1 MVGCRPVDGT
11 SAVADWYWEDVSVVP
26 VARRRHDSRRHYSR
40 QRNRSADATV
50 RRSVACPLQQSLQQ
64 SPSLQTLQ
72 TTLRPMTKTSQTL
85 FHIAIAFVL
94 GGCLTIG
101 AVYVL
106 PSTVF
111 ERFLHHHHDDCD
123 DDCDHDHLAFQG
135 PSLEIALNPMA
146 ARNIGLDASSIMTVE
161 VVDFYRS
168 LTFPAVVVERPGFST
183 ITVPS
188 PVSGV
193 VSRIYHETGVAVEPG
208 EPLFDILLN
217 QQELVRAQ
225 TEFLTLLRRRDINT
239 AERQRLANVH
249 PDAIPGQHRTLE
261 YERFQIDSE
270 IEVQRSVLL
279 LQGLSESDI
288 TESLKQNG
296 TIVRSITVYAPPFV
310 REDNVASK
318 AHADDGEE
326 HFFTIDELYVMVGRN
341 VDVGDSLCRLFDY
354 CKLAIKGKVFA
365 AHERFLAHA
374 LASRSRVTAAF
385 EVGAS
390 PGNRGER
397 RGEREIIEGLFLR
410 SIDNRIDPTRG
421 TLFCYVDLQNRFTV
435 HEGSGETNPRRYV
448 QWHFKPG
455 QRGELSIEY
464 DPLLNCIVLPVD
476 AVARDL
482 QEFSVFEWVG
492 EDEEGRTIWRKTP
505 VHVLYQTRDVVVIAN
520 DGSLHPGDK
529 VATRGASFILAAL
542 DAMNQRS
549 IGGHELEACDH
560 DH

>member
-1 MVGCRPVDGT
+1 
-11 SAVADWYWEDVSVVP
+11 
-26 VARRRHDSRRHYSR
+26 
-40 QRNRSADATV
+40 
-50 RRSVACPLQQSLQQ
+50 
-64 SPSLQTLQ
+64 
-72 TTLRPMTKTSQTL
+72 MTKTSRKL
-85 FHIAIAFVL
+85 FHTAIAFVL

-101 AVYVL
+101 TVYVL
-106 PSTVF
+106 PSTIF
-111 ERFLHHHHDDCD
+111 ERFLSHHHDDCD
-123 DDCDHDHLAFQG
+123 ADCVHDHVFQG
-135 PSLEIALNPMA
+135 PSLEIALSPTA
-146 ARNIGLDASSIMTVE
+146 ARNIGLNDSTITTIE

-168 LTFPAVVVERPGFST
+168 LTFPAVIVERPGFST
-183 ITVPS
+183 ITMPS

-193 VSRIYHETGVAVEPG
+193 ISRIYHETGVAVEPG

-217 QQELVRAQ
+217 QQELVRTQ
-225 TEFLTLLRRRDINT
+225 TEFLALLRQREINT

-270 IEVQRSVLL
+270 IAVQRSVLL
-279 LQGLSESDI
+279 LQGLGESDI
-288 TESLKQNG
+288 TDSLEQNG
-296 TIVRSITVYAPPFV
+296 TIVRNIKVYAPPFV

-318 AHADDGEE
+318 AHVDDGEE
-326 HFFTIDELYVMVGRN
+326 HFFTIDELYVTVGRN
-341 VDVGDSLCRLFDY
+341 VNVGDSLCRLFDY

-365 AHERFLAHA
+365 TNERFLVHA
-374 LASRSRVTAAF
+374 LASGSRVTAAF
-385 EVGAS
+385 EGGGS
-390 PGNRGER
+390 
-397 RGEREIIEGLFLR
+397 REIVEGLYLR

-421 TLFCYVDLQNRFTV
+421 TLFGYVDLQNRFTV
-435 HEGSGETNPRRYV
+435 HEVNGETNPRRYV

-455 QRGELSIEY
+455 QRGELSIEHE
-464 DPLLNCIVLPVD
+464 PLLNCIVLPVD

-492 EDEEGRTIWRKTP
+492 MEDDRKIWRKTP

-549 IGGHELEACDH
+549 VGGLELEACDH
-560 DH
+560 D

>member
-1 MVGCRPVDGT
+1 
-11 SAVADWYWEDVSVVP
+11 
-26 VARRRHDSRRHYSR
+26 
-40 QRNRSADATV
+40 
-50 RRSVACPLQQSLQQ
+50 
-64 SPSLQTLQ
+64 
-72 TTLRPMTKTSQTL
+72 MTKTSQKRL
-85 FHIAIAFVL
+85 HAAIAIVL
-94 GGCLTIG
+94 VGCLTIG

-106 PSTVF
+106 PSTMF
-111 ERFLHHHHDDCD
+111 ERFLPHHHDDCD
-123 DDCDHDHLAFQG
+123 DDCDHDHSAFQG
-135 PSLEIALNPMA
+135 PAIEIALSPTA
-146 ARNIGLDASSIMTVE
+146 ARNIGINDSTITTVE

-168 LTFPAVVVERPGFST
+168 LTFPAVIVERPGFST

-225 TEFLTLLRRRDINT
+225 MEFLALLRQQEINT
-239 AERQRLANVH
+239 AERQRLASVH

-261 YERFQIDSE
+261 YERFKIDSE

-288 TESLKQNG
+288 TDSLEQNG
-296 TIVRSITVYAPPFV
+296 TIIRSITVYAPPFV

-318 AHADDGEE
+318 AHVDDGEE

-341 VDVGDSLCRLFDY
+341 VAVGDSLCRLFDY

-365 AHERFLAHA
+365 TNERFLVHA

-385 EVGAS
+385 EDGAS
-390 PGNRGER
+390 LGNRGER
-397 RGEREIIEGLFLR
+397 EIVEGLFLR
-410 SIDNRIDPTRG
+410 SIDNRIDTIRG
-421 TLFCYVDLQNRFTV
+421 TLFCYVDLNNRFTIHTV
-435 HEGSGETNPRRYV
+435 NGEANPRRYV

-464 DPLLNCIVLPVD
+464 EPLLNCIVLPVD

-482 QEFSVFEWVG
+482 QEFCVFEWVG
-492 EDEEGRTIWRKTP
+492 MEDGRKIWRKTP

-520 DGSLHPGDK
+520 DGSIFPGAR
-529 VATRGASFILAAL
+529 VATRGANFILAAL

-549 IGGHELEACDH
+549 AGGGGAEIQTCNDGCGGH
-560 DH
+560 

>member
-1 MVGCRPVDGT
+1 
-11 SAVADWYWEDVSVVP
+11 
-26 VARRRHDSRRHYSR
+26 
-40 QRNRSADATV
+40 
-50 RRSVACPLQQSLQQ
+50 
-64 SPSLQTLQ
+64 
-72 TTLRPMTKTSQTL
+72 MTKTSRKL
-85 FHIAIAFVL
+85 FHTAIAFVL

-101 AVYVL
+101 TVYVL
-106 PSTVF
+106 PSTIF
-111 ERFLHHHHDDCD
+111 ERFLSHHHDDCD
-123 DDCDHDHLAFQG
+123 ADCDHDHVFQG
-135 PSLEIALNPMA
+135 PSLEIALSPTA
-146 ARNIGLDASSIMTVE
+146 ARNIGLNDSTITTIE

-168 LTFPAVVVERPGFST
+168 LTFPAVIVERPGFST
-183 ITVPS
+183 ITMPS

-193 VSRIYHETGVAVEPG
+193 ISRIYHETGVAVEPG

-217 QQELVRAQ
+217 QQELVRTQ
-225 TEFLTLLRRRDINT
+225 TEFLALLRQREINT

-270 IEVQRSVLL
+270 IAVQRSVLL

-288 TESLKQNG
+288 TDSLEQNG
-296 TIVRSITVYAPPFV
+296 TIVRNITVYAPPFV

-318 AHADDGEE
+318 AHVDDGEE
-326 HFFTIDELYVMVGRN
+326 HFFTIDELYVTVGRN
-341 VDVGDSLCRLFDY
+341 VNVGDSLCRLFDY

-365 AHERFLAHA
+365 TNERFLVHA
-374 LASRSRVTAAF
+374 LASGSRVTAAF
-385 EVGAS
+385 EGGGS
-390 PGNRGER
+390 
-397 RGEREIIEGLFLR
+397 REIVEGLYLR

-421 TLFCYVDLQNRFTV
+421 TLFGYVDLQNRFTV
-435 HEGSGETNPRRYV
+435 HEVNGETNSRRYV

-464 DPLLNCIVLPVD
+464 EPLLNCIVLPVD

-492 EDEEGRTIWRKTP
+492 MEVDRKIWRKTP

-549 IGGHELEACDH
+549 VGGLELEACDH
-560 DH
+560 D